1 MDVRDHIQSILS
13 TPKKSKTP
21 KKNKTDQAAVLA
33 NGQQGHDDYGTY
45 LFELLES
52 VVLEIGVEN
61 VVQVITDTRASYVYA
76 GRLLMWRSLVIQE
89 DNLKHMLAHSDRFW
103 KYAHEAV
110 SMVDGDMPAIGDWW
124 ASYGYEIPTLQSGGG
139 AAARILSQPCSS
151 L

>member
-76 GRLLMWRSLVIQE
+76 GRLLMWRYGSL
-89 DNLKHMLAHSDRFW
+89 F
-103 KYAHEAV
+103 
-110 SMVDGDMPAIGDWW
+110 
-124 ASYGYEIPTLQSGGG
+124 
-139 AAARILSQPCSS
+139 
-151 L
+151 